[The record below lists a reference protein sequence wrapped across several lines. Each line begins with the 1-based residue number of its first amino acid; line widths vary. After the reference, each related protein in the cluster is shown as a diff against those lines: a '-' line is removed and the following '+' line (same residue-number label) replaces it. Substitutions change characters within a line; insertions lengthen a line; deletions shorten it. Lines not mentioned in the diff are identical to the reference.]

1 MSSFVIILHIY
12 CLRRITLTRGY
23 PSFLSWTSASLWRS
37 RVRWTSS
44 STNWLTSSWRLTRM
58 IHRLCCWSKEY
69 RYASLSS
76 LVSPEEVE
84 RSWKVGQV
92 KWIIFTS
99 WKTWKYCAQLS
110 KHLHDS
116 WPWEQYVYSICIPQP
131 WVGIKWKIGLTLQIV
146 LKWSVKLCSTATGN
160 KHLWITEIHVYIF
173 TDSDRQTKG
182 NLSAR
187 DIKDSSSYIWA
198 CGDS

>member
-1 MSSFVIILHIY
+1 MNQMNTFTCNGEIIFHHLSLFYTFIV
-12 CLRRITLTRGY
+12 LRRITLTHGY
-23 PSFLSWTSASLWRS
+23 PSVLSWTSASLWRS

-110 KHLHDS
+110 LNIYMILD
-116 WPWEQYVYSICIPQP
+116 
-131 WVGIKWKIGLTLQIV
+131 L
-146 LKWSVKLCSTATGN
+146 GN
-160 KHLWITEIHVYIF
+160 SMCTV
-173 TDSDRQTKG
+173 
-182 NLSAR
+182 SA
-187 DIKDSSSYIWA
+187 SHSLE
-198 CGDS
+198 